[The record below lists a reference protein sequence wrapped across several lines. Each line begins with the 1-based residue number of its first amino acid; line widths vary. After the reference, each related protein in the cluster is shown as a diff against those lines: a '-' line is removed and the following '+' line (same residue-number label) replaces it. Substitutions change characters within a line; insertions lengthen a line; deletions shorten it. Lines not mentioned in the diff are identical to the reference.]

1 MIGSLRGVVLA
12 TSGTIV
18 LVEVNGVGYRV
29 SVTPSTLADIGP
41 VGTEIFL
48 HVHHHIREDAQTLFG
63 FVDADGRE
71 VFETLLGTHGVG
83 PALALAILGVH
94 SPASLRR
101 VIADEDVASMCLVP
115 GVGKKT
121 AQRLM
126 IELAN
131 KLGDVPTD
139 GEDGPASGTAA
150 DGEGESL
157 RDIRDA
163 LEGLGY
169 SSDEITSAL
178 RDMPGDVDLADGVRQ
193 ALRTL
198 AGG

>member
-1 MIGSLRGVVLA
+1 MIGSLRGVVLSV
-12 TSGTIV
+12 SGTTV
-18 LVEVNGVGYRV
+18 LVETAGVGYRV
-29 SVTPSTLADIGP
+29 SVTPSTVGDVGP
-41 VGTEIFL
+41 VGSEVFL
-48 HVHHHIREDAQTLFG
+48 HVYHHIREDAQTLFG
-63 FVDADGRE
+63 FIDADGRE
-71 VFETLLGTHGVG
+71 VFETLLGAHGIG

-101 VIADEDVASMCLVP
+101 VIADGDVASMCLVP

-131 KLGDVPTD
+131 KLGDGHD
-139 GEDGPASGTAA
+139 GDLDGSSGTSTA
-150 DGEGESL
+150 EGGDQL

-169 SSDEITSAL
+169 APEEIAPVMRQL
-178 RDMPGDVDLADGVRQ
+178 AGDTDVASGVKQ
-193 ALRTL
+193 ALQIL
-198 AGG
+198 AGA